1 MTALKSLLFL
11 IFVPGTVAVY
21 IPLFLLQRG
30 ARVETGIF
38 SYIAYPLW
46 IGGTIILLW
55 CFWDFLAKGRGT
67 PAPTD
72 PPKELVLTGLYRLI
86 RNPMY
91 DGVLLVILGHFLWF
105 ESWSLILY
113 AMVVFAAFHTFV
125 TMYEEPHLKK
135 TFGQTYEDYCKR
147 VPRWI
152 PKLHSAIIDS

>member
-11 IFVPGTVAVY
+11 IFVPGSVAVY

-30 ARVETGIF
+30 IRVETGIF

-67 PAPTD
+67 PAPID
-72 PPKELVLTGLYRLI
+72 PPKELVATGLYRLV

-91 DGVLLVILGHFLWF
+91 DGVMLVILGHFLWF
-105 ESWSLILY
+105 GNWSLSIY
-113 AMVVFAAFHTFV
+113 AVIVFAAFHLFV
-125 TMYEEPHLKK
+125 TLYEEPHLRK
-135 TFGQTYEDYCKR
+135 TFGKAYEDYCKR

-152 PKLHSAIIDS
+152 PAINNLLS